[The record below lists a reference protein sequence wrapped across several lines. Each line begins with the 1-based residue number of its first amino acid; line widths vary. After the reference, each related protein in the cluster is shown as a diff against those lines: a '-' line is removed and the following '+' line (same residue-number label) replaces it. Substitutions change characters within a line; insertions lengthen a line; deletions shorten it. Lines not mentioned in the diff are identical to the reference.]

1 MDHYT
6 EFLREQTETLSPD
19 DEDYEIRLREIAEL
33 FRGYG
38 EALSDFIADHGYTN
52 ALSDVDAKAK
62 FIREKFKAANIKS
75 PRDIKR
81 WFAPK
86 MKPNR
91 DTIFQIC
98 FAFRLGVDEANDFF
112 RRVYFE
118 RGFDC
123 HTISEAV
130 YYFCMKN
137 NLTYRD
143 TQDII
148 RRIPTQK
155 KIKLIP
161 QRDVLYTGTIIEYI
175 NSIENADEL
184 IKYITSNIN
193 DFLYNH
199 ATAIRFIQELW
210 TEISK
215 EHGLAQLEGKL
226 IKRSFTNEEDYV
238 AADLGASTWTIFSQ
252 IIGLRNESANDYA
265 IKYNRSISSV
275 LKKNVLMPLNAGDCF
290 PSQQGI
296 DALMR
301 GELKDNDLIRKML
314 VLLVFYTYWAKI
326 IIRNNDELYLRTDAD
341 SERCFDALNQY
352 LLDAGYQELYAG
364 NPHDWIFMWALNDEN
379 PLWAFRFFIG
389 EVFAAKEEEA
399 GAGD

>member
-1 MDHYT
+1 MDRYT
-6 EFLREQTETLSPD
+6 EFLRKQIETLSPD
-19 DEDYEIRLREIAEL
+19 DDYYEIRLREIAGS

-38 EALSDFIADHGYTN
+38 EALSDFIADHGYTD

-62 FIREKFKAANIKS
+62 FIRGKFKAADMKS
-75 PRDIKR
+75 PRDIKK

-98 FAFRLGVDEANDFF
+98 FAFRLGVDETNDFF
-112 RRVYFE
+112 RRVYFD

-130 YYFCMKN
+130 YYFCTKN

-143 TQDII
+143 AQDII
-148 RRIPTQK
+148 CRIPTQG
-155 KIKLIP
+155 KIKNIP
-161 QRDVLYTGTIIEYI
+161 RREVLYTGTIIEYI
-175 NSIENADEL
+175 NSIESADDL
-184 IKYITSNIN
+184 IEYITSNIN

-226 IKRSFTNEEDYV
+226 IKRSFTDEEDYV
-238 AADLGASTWTIFSQ
+238 AADSGASTWTIFSQ

-301 GELKDNDLIRKML
+301 GEMKDNDLIRKML

-326 IIRNNDELYLRTDAD
+326 IIRNNDEFYLRTDAD
-341 SERCFDALNQY
+341 SERCFDTMNQY

-364 NPHDWIFMWALNDEN
+364 NPYDWIFMWALNDEN

-399 GAGD
+399 GD